1 MGLIFGAGRNIP
13 VCRNKCSSPLLLQL
27 GYLFA
32 CCDFICHL
40 CQLYDDAWV
49 LLMPGEQDQ

>member
-1 MGLIFGAGRNIP
+1 M
-13 VCRNKCSSPLLLQL
+13 CRNKCSSPLLLQL
-27 GYLFA
+27 GYLLA
-32 CCDFICHL
+32 CCDFFCHW